1 MTLTVDDFV
10 YDPFAPEVMADP
22 LPFYEVMREH
32 HPVYFVEEYDTFFLS
47 RFQDAW
53 DFLSFNDNEFV
64 SNEGSVFT
72 PQDVARRNEGPLA
85 DPPLTPLGSHLRYG
99 SPTYEQVRQGHGKPL
114 RPGSV
119 RKLENFIRETVGGR
133 LDALLPQGRFNL
145 THEFGGI
152 VAASTM
158 CQLLGIPLELAGDL
172 LDTVNAI
179 SRTDHDEPGFAR
191 DPAVYA
197 KMRSFLLPRIAERRA
212 AGAGSEGGTPA
223 IDGMLQLRIDGREL
237 SDEEIA
243 VNLLCVQAGGTET
256 VPKVFAHGL
265 MELWRH
271 PEQLAAVRADPA
283 ANSVAAVEEMLR
295 FCGPAQWFAR
305 TCRTE
310 SVVAGQV
317 VKPGQRVAYLTQS
330 ANRDPREFGED
341 AAEFRWDRPIPRTL
355 AFGRGQH
362 FCIGVHVARLE
373 LRIMLEEVLTR
384 VSDFA
389 IDVEGAVRA
398 PSSFQWGYGVVP
410 VVVRQLS
417 DGSTP

>member
-10 YDPFAPEVMADP
+10 YDPFAPEVMANP
-22 LPFYEVMREH
+22 LPFYDVMRQH
-32 HPVYFVEEYDTFFLS
+32 HPVYFVEKYDTFFLS

-53 DFLSFNDNEFV
+53 DFLSFNENEFV
-64 SNEGSVFT
+64 STEGSVFT
-72 PQDVARRNEGPLA
+72 PDDVTRRNEGALT

-99 SPTYEQVRQGHGKPL
+99 SPTYEIVRQGHGKPL

-119 RKLENFIRETVGGR
+119 RKLESFIRERVGER
-133 LDALLPQGRFNL
+133 LDALLPLGRFNL

-152 VAASTM
+152 VAASTV
-158 CQLLGIPLELAGDL
+158 CHLLGIPVEHAEEL

-197 KMRSFLLPRIAERRA
+197 RMRSLLLPRIAERRA
-212 AGAGSEGGTPA
+212 AGADGSFPA
-223 IDGMLQLRIDGREL
+223 IDGMLGVRLDGREL
-237 SDEEIA
+237 TDEEIA

-271 PEQLAAVRADPA
+271 PEQLAAVRADAA
-283 ANSVAAVEEMLR
+283 ANSAAAVEEMLR
-295 FCGPAQWFAR
+295 YCGPAQWFGR

-330 ANRDPREFGED
+330 ANRDPQEFGED
-341 AAEFRWDRPIPRTL
+341 AGEFRWNRAIPRML

-373 LRIMLEEVLTR
+373 LRIMLEEFLAR
-384 VSDFA
+384 VRDFD
-389 IDVEGAVRA
+389 IDLEGAVRA
-398 PSSFQWGYGVVP
+398 PSSFQWGYGVMP
-410 VVVRQLS
+410 VVIRELAAEP
-417 DGSTP
+417 TA